1 MVSRLELMS
10 SLLLYY
16 VFRCKSRFGS
26 GAYDA
31 SIMWSVIGILISSQ
45 LFYNLSDEE
54 CAKIRQ
60 RLDQKEALRNKA
72 EH

>member
-1 MVSRLELMS
+1 MYSVARVDLVPVLMM
-10 SLLLYY
+10 LPL
-16 VFRCKSRFGS
+16 C
-26 GAYDA
+26 GA
-31 SIMWSVIGILISSQ
+31 VIGILISSQ

>member
-1 MVSRLELMS
+1 MYSVARVDLVPVLMKLPS
-10 SLLLYY
+10 
-16 VFRCKSRFGS
+16 C
-26 GAYDA
+26 GA
-31 SIMWSVIGILISSQ
+31 VIGILISSQ

>member
-1 MVSRLELMS
+1 MYSVARVDLVPVLMMLPS
-10 SLLLYY
+10 
-16 VFRCKSRFGS
+16 C
-26 GAYDA
+26 GA
-31 SIMWSVIGILISSQ
+31 VIGILISSQ
-45 LFYNLSDEE
+45 LFYNLSDGE

>member
-1 MVSRLELMS
+1 MYSVARVDLVPVLMM
-10 SLLLYY
+10 LPL
-16 VFRCKSRFGS
+16 C
-26 GAYDA
+26 GA
-31 SIMWSVIGILISSQ
+31 VIGILISSQ

-60 RLDQKEALRNKA
+60 RLDQKEALRNRA